1 MRHPII
7 KNTNRLE
14 RLFILMA
21 LIIAGLIV
29 STITSVVVTLAGS
42 GLTELSILRISQ
54 ISSQILTFILPP
66 IAYAFLTK
74 ENPVVALGFNRLKI
88 HWLLLGLCMIY
99 AIMPLNSVFA
109 EWNANIKLPESMSTL
124 EEIMKNLQE
133 KATEI
138 MEKMVNVDNIGGLII
153 NLIMIA
159 GLAAFGEELL
169 FRSIIQT
176 SLIKICRNAHIGIIL
191 ASIIFSFIH
200 FEFYGFLPRLVLGLL
215 LGYMFYYS
223 KNIWIP
229 MAMHF
234 ANNGTI
240 VFLYYLNNKG
250 VTNIN
255 IDTFGQTN
263 TPILIASIIM
273 MAALFYA
280 SIRISNKENK
290 ETII

>member
-1 MRHPII
+1 MQHPII
-7 KNTNRLE
+7 KNNNRLE
-14 RLFILMA
+14 RLFILIA

-200 FEFYGFLPRLVLGLL
+200 FEFYGLLPRLVLGLL

-280 SIRISNKENK
+280 SIKISNKENK

>member
-280 SIRISNKENK
+280 SIKISNKENK